1 MIKENYC
8 PASLTILL
16 NIVKLQFL
24 KLNHSSSSILILE
37 LIASQS
43 FLMGQLITII
53 LLILLL
59 HDFQLTFLIL

>member
-24 KLNHSSSSILILE
+24 KLNHSSSSILILV

-53 LLILLL
+53 LLILLF